1 MTVDMIG
8 ATDNGFSR
16 AQRRPFSCA
25 ATSRAQDRR
34 THPERHDKCMALSC
48 QRVETPVGG
57 AGTTASLNA
66 DGNSGFSSSLKEDDR
81 W

>member
-1 MTVDMIG
+1 VTVDMIG

-16 AQRRPFSCA
+16 AQRRPCAYA
-25 ATSRAQDRR
+25 ATSRAHDRR
-34 THPERHDKCMALSC
+34 AQPERHDRCMALGC
-48 QRVETPVGG
+48 QRVETPVSG
-57 AGTTASLNA
+57 AGNTASLNA